1 MSADW
6 PKAGV
11 NHAPA
16 YQVSGVP
23 FVTSSVAS
31 EVKGVDKNS
40 ASPEPVSVEFPF
52 VTKFVTIRNTG
63 INELRVG
70 FSSRGMFA
78 PGERLPASIGGA
90 AKDLKSGRNYF
101 LIPTAS
107 FTTTT
112 FGAAPQGAAG
122 SIQKLEVRCKEIFFV
137 SNNSDNSPGNAHAT
151 SFSLIAGLTTIDA
164 GQFPVLT
171 GSINSTGSFHGVG

>member
-23 FVTSSVAS
+23 FVTSSAAS
-31 EVKGVDKNS
+31 EVKGVDTNS

-52 VTKFVTIRNTG
+52 VTKFITIRNTG
-63 INELRVG
+63 LNELRVG
-70 FSSRGMFA
+70 FSARGCFA
-78 PGERLPASIGGA
+78 PDERLPVSVSAAGT

-101 LIPTAS
+101 LIPSAS
-107 FTTTT
+107 ATG
-112 FGAAPQGAAG
+112 GAHRSAVDTVVTLD
-122 SIQKLEVRCKEIFFV
+122 IRCKKLFFV
-137 SNNSDNSPGNAHAT
+137 SNASDNTPTGAAFST
-151 SFSLIAGLTTIDA
+151 DFSLIAGLTTIEA

-171 GSINSTGSFHGVG
+171 GSVNATGSFHGVG